1 MNISNEVLKDWNNT
15 ILNVGGGN
23 YSAMEDFKKLYPQEC
38 KFLNSM
44 LLKRSSIRRNVKAMR
59 TMSDYVY
66 WGTLT
71 YENEYNE
78 MLESTKRKQ
87 ALTFLN
93 EYFSLWLCV
102 EEYGTKS
109 GRYHIHFLAVN
120 KQDFFIDY
128 DTMRER
134 WHSFL
139 EIERI
144 PKWKQERK
152 IKYLTN
158 YVTKNVPRIRRNK
171 RLIALEKDYSRM
183 IKLQKLD
190 FHYYDTEYYRN
201 NMDILHTP
209 F

>member
-1 MNISNEVLKDWNNT
+1 MLNDVILKDWNNT
-15 ILNVGGGN
+15 LCNVGAGHFN
-23 YSAMEDFKKLYPQEC
+23 AMADFKSLYPEEY

-44 LLKRSSIRRNVKAMR
+44 LEKRKKIRRNVKAMR
-59 TMSDYVY
+59 TMSDYIY

-71 YENEYNE
+71 YDNEFNDL
-78 MLESTKRKQ
+78 LETTKRKQ

-93 EYFSLWLCV
+93 KHFVCWLLV

-109 GRYHIHFLAVN
+109 GRYHIHFLAIKEYACEVN
-120 KQDFFIDY
+120 Y
-128 DTMRER
+128 EVMRSD
-134 WHSFL
+134 WHSFI

-158 YVTKNVPRIRRNK
+158 YITKNIPRIRRNK
-171 RLIALEKDYSRM
+171 RLIALDNDYHH
-183 IKLQKLD
+183 LD
-190 FHYYDTEYYRN
+190 SLNRCGFDFYRTTYYKN
-201 NMDILHTP
+201 NADLLDLP